1 MERAQLQQYFRAPT
15 QVNSAAQ
22 PNPNKKQK
30 KVKGEREKERREINN
45 LCEEIRSSFD
55 FHSSQKWTAAHLVSV
70 CSLIPFPVSF
80 LCFLFWVMKFL
91 IFDSYIFMKS
101 QIMHQWR
108 EFWWSHVSFSLLY
121 LGSRAVLI
129 SLDGPMRY
137 CSSFFG

>member
-55 FHSSQKWTAAHLVSV
+55 FHSSQK
-70 CSLIPFPVSF
+70 
-80 LCFLFWVMKFL
+80 
-91 IFDSYIFMKS
+91 
-101 QIMHQWR
+101 
-108 EFWWSHVSFSLLY
+108 
-121 LGSRAVLI
+121 
-129 SLDGPMRY
+129 
-137 CSSFFG
+137 